1 MFVKDGRCITWG
13 YNGAPPGLPHCSEN
27 AHGWDNEEIPSDFL
41 GDSVEERLFYEQ
53 LVRQNGCR
61 NATHAE
67 ANALAFAARHGISTD
82 GATLY
87 ASVSPCEGCAR
98 LLIAAGIRRVVFL
111 TPYRDLSGIALL
123 QEAGVSV

>member
-1 MFVKDGRCITWG
+1 M
-13 YNGAPPGLPHCSEN
+13 
-27 AHGWDNEEIPSDFL
+27 HGWSKFAHDAVKINHGSTSSSAAADREEWM
-41 GDSVEERLFYEQ
+41 ERMLAQ
-53 LVRQNGCR
+53 RGCR

-67 ANALAFAARHGISTD
+67 ANALAFAARAGISTD